1 MHLVEKRLSVVI
13 LLGFLAWPRPGAAQ
27 DSSNSPRQYQFT
39 VDTIYSLAWYQ
50 VNPHISV
57 LWATTCPQDPH
68 WRPGESRN
76 TGWDLRGLP
85 TPKVGMALIHDSVI
99 PWYERD
105 AARPVCTPNA
115 VFGNVTADDTLTW
128 RGLRGTIQVDP
139 TKLVSGLP
147 HRDRTALRDIF
158 QPHKWRYIKF
168 VIDSISDITPADT
181 IRGLL
186 YGRWFFRDVELP
198 TASPFTAWHEAPG
211 LRVRA
216 RLNMAPLELHEVYGV
231 SIVNIRLGLM
241 RGVWER
247 IHYGVDVILRPS
259 ANPASASSG
268 EEGRGSREK

>member
-1 MHLVEKRLSVVI
+1 MHSVEKPLGAVVVALLLS
-13 LLGFLAWPRPGAAQ
+13 APAAAIAQ
-27 DSSNSPRQYQFT
+27 NGSASSRQFQFS
-39 VDTIYSLAWYQ
+39 VDTLYSLAWYQ

-85 TPKVGMALIHDSVI
+85 TPKVGMALINDSVI

-105 AARPVCTPNA
+105 AARPICTPHA
-115 VFGNVTADDTLTW
+115 VFGDVSADDTLTW
-128 RGLRGTIQVDP
+128 HGLHGTIRVDP

-147 HRDRTALRDIF
+147 LRDRTALRDIF
-158 QPHKWRYIKF
+158 QPHRWPYITF
-168 VIDSISDITPADT
+168 VIDSVSNVTPADT
-181 IRGLL
+181 VRGLL

-198 TASPFTAWHEAPG
+198 TASPFTAWHETPG

-216 RLNMAPLELHEVYGV
+216 RLSMAPLDLHEVYGV

-247 IHYGVDVILRPS
+247 IHYGVDVILKPAPAGSTS
-259 ANPASASSG
+259 AGN
-268 EEGRGSREK
+268 